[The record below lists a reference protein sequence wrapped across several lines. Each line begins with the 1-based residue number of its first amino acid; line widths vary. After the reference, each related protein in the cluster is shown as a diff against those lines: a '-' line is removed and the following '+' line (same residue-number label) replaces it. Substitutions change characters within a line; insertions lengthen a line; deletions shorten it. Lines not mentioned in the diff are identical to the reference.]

1 MKIDYRTARMRTHR
15 RNIQRYGRLLATELT
30 DLERQYLH
38 KRIAEEQAE
47 VERLARE
54 GDPGSQAPA
63 AIPNRRKKKFASLT
77 TSRPSKQS
85 PALRVRGSADCI
97 ECTLGGRVR
106 ALNAPSAAAFRF
118 GENVRAACVEAR
130 RKPISQ

>member
-1 MKIDYRTARMRTHR
+1 MMKIDYRTARMRTHR

-54 GDPGSQAPA
+54 GDPGSQAP
-63 AIPNRRKKKFASLT
+63 RRN
-77 TSRPSKQS
+77 PKQT
-85 PALRVRGSADCI
+85 LEEVRQPQD
-97 ECTLGGRVR
+97 
-106 ALNAPSAAAFRF
+106 
-118 GENVRAACVEAR
+118 
-130 RKPISQ
+130 